1 MHKSEV
7 IVMGQPPGNMQR
19 VADMLNRKLGNFP
32 FIYLGLLISDR
43 KLTMDKWLFLV
54 QKFGVRIES

>member
-7 IVMGQPPGNMQR
+7 LVMGQPPENMLR